1 MPGPL
6 SRRRRADRPARPQHA
21 LRKVPERLQGNAAGG
36 SRGRAS
42 AETCSARAEDAAPAE
57 RDRNF
62 RCASSSEQHSVPRET
77 TATGCRRR
85 EAASVAGRAGTA
97 HIRGG
102 GGPDHDVSDGEPA
115 FAAGRREEGAGSFQA
130 SRRRDHGVWRVARE
144 VGASASARPRS
155 KACRQ
160 GGRRSAIDDD
170 VRCAATQDP
179 GSACR
184 GGADAGAGCARG
196 TACVA

>member
-1 MPGPL
+1 MEVRCDKCQARYRVDDARIGPQGLSMRCGKCQNVFRVMPPGAAAAEPPQKPVP
-6 SRRRRADRPARPQHA
+6 PAP
-21 LRKVPERLQGNAAGG
+21 
-36 SRGRAS
+36 
-42 AETCSARAEDAAPAE
+42 
-57 RDRNF
+57 
-62 RCASSSEQHSVPRET
+62 RCASSSEEHSAPRET
-77 TATGCRRR
+77 TATGCRGR
-85 EAASVAGRAGTA
+85 EATSVTGRAGTA

-155 KACRQ
+155 KTCRQ